1 MPNDFNDKISKTS
14 NDAQVNAGDHIF
26 SGVVVDT
33 DQYSNVCSVKFV
45 SEYGDIITQHFVPV
59 SSNFNNGVIEWFPNI
74 GDKVDIRKYNHSKYE
89 IISLCTNDY
98 QKYCHTLD
106 ISDNILSSH
115 CYYTMAGNLI

>member
-1 MPNDFNDKISKTS
+1 MSNSLNYKMYSAS
-14 NDAQVNAGDHIF
+14 NDTQVNAGYHIF
-26 SGVVVDT
+26 SGIVVDT

-59 SSNFNNGVIEWFPNI
+59 SSNFNNGVIEGFPNI
-74 GDKVDIRKYNHSKYE
+74 GDKVDICKYNHSKYE

-98 QKYCHTLD
+98 PKYCHTLD

-115 CYYTMAGNLI
+115 YKYTMAGNLI